1 MDLMIKRCNS
11 VTPSAEYI
19 IVVVKIL
26 IYTAYVLLLYR
37 EKVLRKKVSPLHN
50 SETKCETFAFT
61 IPPLFHTTV
70 SS

>member
-11 VTPSAEYI
+11 VTPSAGYI

-26 IYTAYVLLLYR
+26 KYTAYVLLLYS

-50 SETKCETFAFT
+50 SENEM
-61 IPPLFHTTV
+61 
-70 SS
+70 

>member
-26 IYTAYVLLLYR
+26 KYTAYVLLLYQ
-37 EKVLRKKVSPLHN
+37 ENVLRKKVSLFYN
-50 SETKCETFAFT
+50 SENEM
-61 IPPLFHTTV
+61 
-70 SS
+70 

>member
-26 IYTAYVLLLYR
+26 IYTAYVSLLCS
-37 EKVLRKKVSPLHN
+37 EKVLRKKVSPVHN
-50 SETKCETFAFT
+50 SENE
-61 IPPLFHTTV
+61 I
-70 SS
+70 